1 MRLRTNPQP
10 VDDEVKMLVARTRA
24 RLALLAGFTLFL
36 VIVAALVLFACG
48 IAPEW
53 LQKIL
58 ATGVGAEGVIAVQYA
73 LGRLPPLP
81 K

>member
-1 MRLRTNPQP
+1 
-10 VDDEVKMLVARTRA
+10 MLVAKTRA
-24 RLALLAGFTLFL
+24 RLALLAGIALF
-36 VIVAALVLFACG
+36 VVTAGCLVLFACG

-58 ATGVGAEGVIAVQYA
+58 ATGVATEGAIAVQYA
-73 LGRLPPLP
+73 IGRLPPLP